1 MTEFELIS
9 RLKPLLPLTASV
21 VHGAGDDCAVLA
33 APAPGHELLFK
44 TDAVVEGFHFLA
56 GTEPER
62 IGRKALAR
70 CLSDIAAMGGTPT
83 AAVITLGLPSGY
95 DPDRVEGI
103 YRGLRA
109 LAETHGVAVVGGET
123 TSNPDRLLISV
134 SVLGTV
140 AAGRAVLRSGARPG
154 DAIFVSGELGG
165 SIQGHHLDF
174 EPRIREG
181 CWLAGTGR
189 VRSMVDVS
197 DGLAGDLPHLL
208 GPGGPGESVL
218 GAELLKSAIP
228 IRRAARLA
236 AQSGDTAKP
245 PIVAAL
251 TAGEDFEL
259 LFTVAPRDAVDI
271 LDGWRAAFPEV
282 PLACIGRITDR
293 PGIWLRGEDGLRPM
307 IGKGYEHFR

>member
-33 APAPGHELLFK
+33 APAAGHELLFK

-62 IGRKALAR
+62 VGRKALAR

-134 SVLGTV
+134 SVLGTI

-165 SIQGHHLDF
+165 SIHGHHLDF
-174 EPRIREG
+174 EPRLREG
-181 CWLAGTGR
+181 RWLAGSGK

-208 GPGGPGESVL
+208 GPSGPGEAVL

-251 TAGEDFEL
+251 TDGEDF
-259 LFTVAPRDAVDI
+259 
-271 LDGWRAAFPEV
+271 
-282 PLACIGRITDR
+282 
-293 PGIWLRGEDGLRPM
+293 
-307 IGKGYEHFR
+307 